1 MISSVKGKIKNK
13 LENNIIIDIGSFSLI
28 ITLSKRSINLLPN
41 SINKEVEIL
50 TYLNVREDALEL
62 YGFLDIKEMDLFKK
76 LIGISKIGPKMA
88 ITILSDTDPN
98 QLIKDINFNNVSE
111 ITKISGIGKKTAE
124 RIILELKDKLNLNLI
139 SNQELDQNENS
150 NLYSDVLR
158 SLVSLG
164 INRVDVERVLKE
176 MKSDNEFDGKIEKI
190 IKKALSRL

>member
-111 ITKISGIGKKTAE
+111 ITKISRIGKKTAE